1 MILQYILSIVCYC
14 LGLTMFKIKTEYK
27 IGILLLMFQLF
38 SFLRAPVVG
47 RATFF
52 IPICFL
58 ISEIKNFRKIKTS
71 LKKSVV
77 WTVLK
82 IFLISV
88 LFLIIYS
95 PHLHDFGSI
104 RYVLQ
109 EEVLFRYFLLA
120 YSFYACKN
128 IKDFKAII
136 NISLVGLSVMTIFG
150 IVNYVTKNSY
160 YVGALMSSYTTS
172 SMFDGINL
180 GAMFKDSSRFR
191 VNSTFMNPF
200 DYGFMCIVLA
210 LLYSYA
216 YLYKLIKKNLY
227 YIALF
232 ACLFGIFTCGSR
244 TVILTGMIA
253 SLVYML
259 SAFHFGKTLKVSF
272 LAVLLS
278 LLAYQTIPYVNQ
290 KVDFALSALDK
301 NSTEEGSSVDGRA
314 VQYAAV
320 LYHIQ
325 DDLLFG
331 KGYMYFTIDLG
342 WGKGKAYAVDRD
354 LFGLEGVA
362 MNYLLERGI
371 VGYLF
376 YLVFYIILV
385 IYLFKHR
392 KYGIKEYALGI
403 SVLTAYFVYSNM
415 TGELL
420 SLQPTLLILG
430 CALGI
435 LNNKINYV
443 SKNINSCP
451 GL

>member
-1 MILQYILSIVCYC
+1 MLQNLLSLSCIC
-14 LGLTMFKIKTEYK
+14 LGLAMFKIKTEYK
-27 IGILLLMFQLF
+27 IGILLLMLQLF
-38 SFLRAPVVG
+38 TILRIPIIG

-52 IPICFL
+52 IPICFI
-58 ISEIKNFRKIKTS
+58 ISELKNFKAIKRT
-71 LKKSVV
+71 LKTTIV
-77 WTVLK
+77 WNVFK
-82 IFLISV
+82 VFLVSIV
-88 LFLIIYS
+88 FLIIFS
-95 PHLHDFGSI
+95 PHLHDINTI
-104 RYVLQ
+104 RFLLQ
-109 EEVLFRYFLLA
+109 EEVLFKYFLLA

-128 IKDFKAII
+128 IKNIEIVVK
-136 NISLVGLSVMTIFG
+136 ISLIGLLVMTIFG
-150 IVNYVTKNSY
+150 VYNYVTKSSY
-160 YVGALMSSYTTS
+160 YVGALMSTYNTS
-172 SMFDGINL
+172 SMFDGNMDFS
-180 GAMFKDSSRFR
+180 AMYKDGFRFR

-216 YLYKLIKKNLY
+216 YLYKIIKKKLY

-253 SLVYML
+253 AVVYLL
-259 SAFHFGKTLKVSF
+259 SAFNLGKTLKVSF

-278 LLAYQTIPYVNQ
+278 LFAYQTIPYVNQ

-301 NSTEEGSSVDGRA
+301 NSKEEGSSVEGRTE
-314 VQYAAV
+314 QYAAV

-342 WGKGKAYAVDRD
+342 WGKGKAYVVDRD

-376 YLVFYIILV
+376 YLIFYIMLV
-385 IYLFKHR
+385 VYLFKHR
-392 KYGIKEYALGI
+392 RYGTKEYALGI
-403 SVLTAYFVYSNM
+403 SVLTAYFIYSNM

-435 LNNKINYV
+435 LNNKINYA
-443 SKNINSCP
+443 SKNINSCSS
-451 GL
+451 L

>member
-1 MILQYILSIVCYC
+1 MLQNLLSLSCLC
-14 LGLTMFKIKTEYK
+14 LGLAMFKIKTEYK
-27 IGILLLMFQLF
+27 IGILLLMLQLF
-38 SFLRAPVVG
+38 TIVKIPIVG

-52 IPICFL
+52 IPICFI
-58 ISEIKNFRKIKTS
+58 ISELKNLKVIKKT
-71 LKKSVV
+71 LKYTVV
-77 WTVLK
+77 WNALK
-82 IFLISV
+82 VFLVSIV
-88 LFLIIYS
+88 FLIIFS
-95 PHLHDFGSI
+95 PHLHGLSSI
-104 RYVLQ
+104 RYVFQ
-109 EEVLFRYFLLA
+109 EEVFFKYFLLA

-128 IKDFKAII
+128 AANLKAIVK
-136 NISLVGLSVMTIFG
+136 ISLIGLSIMTIFG
-150 IVNYVTKNSY
+150 VFNYVTKNSY
-160 YVGALMSSYTTS
+160 YVGALMSTYNTS
-172 SMFDGINL
+172 SMFDGSMDFS
-180 GAMFKDSSRFR
+180 AMFKNSSRFR

-200 DYGFMCIVLA
+200 DYGFMSVVLA

-216 YLYKLIKKNLY
+216 YLYKLIKKKLY

-253 SLVYML
+253 AIIYML

-301 NSTEEGSSVDGRA
+301 NSTEEGSSVEGRTA
-314 VQYAAV
+314 QYAAV

-342 WGKGKAYAVDRD
+342 WGKGRAYVVDRD

-362 MNYLLERGI
+362 MNYLLERGF

-376 YLVFYIILV
+376 YLIFYIILV

-392 KYGIKEYALGI
+392 KYGAKEYALGI
-403 SVLTAYFVYSNM
+403 SVLTAYFIYSNM

-435 LNNKINYV
+435 LNNKINYA
-443 SKNINSCP
+443 SKNINSCSS
-451 GL
+451 L